1 MDKGKEKKSVIQDEE
16 IFLYKPYTI
25 SSKPERPKTPTLVFI
40 TNEINN
46 LEMVLMLGIVYTR
59 RQKHIRLTQEYI
71 ECRNFM

>member
-25 SSKPERPKTPTLVFI
+25 SSKPERPKTSTSVFI
-40 TNEINN
+40 TNKINN
-46 LEMVLMLGIVYTR
+46 LKMVLISGMIHTR